1 MKKGHVRQRAR
12 SILVSIFVLP
22 ALAAAGPALTQSIG
36 QGTNEA
42 VPWLR
47 LGAALLLC
55 IGLAVGAAFAVR
67 YRMGG
72 APRRFDGLNL
82 KVWLKGLSSAAIGKS
97 EGRLTDVETCQLS
110 PQVSVSTFKC
120 DGQSFMVATSS
131 QGHLVLVSLEADAE
145 EKNA

>member
-1 MKKGHVRQRAR
+1 MKKTDVRQKTS

-22 ALAAAGPALTQSIG
+22 ALATAGPALAQTIG
-36 QGTNEA
+36 QGTSDA

-55 IGLAVGAAFAVR
+55 IGLAVCAAFAVR
-67 YRMGG
+67 YRMGS

-97 EGRLTDVETCQLS
+97 GGRLSDVETCQLS
-110 PQVSVSTFKC
+110 PQVSVSIFKC

-131 QGHLVLVSLEADAE
+131 QGHLVLVSLDADSE